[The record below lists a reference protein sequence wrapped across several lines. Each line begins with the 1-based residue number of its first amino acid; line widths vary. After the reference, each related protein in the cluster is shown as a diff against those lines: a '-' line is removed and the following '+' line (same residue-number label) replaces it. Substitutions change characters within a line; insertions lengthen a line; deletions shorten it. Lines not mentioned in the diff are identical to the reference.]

1 MDRVSPVDMITRIG
15 PGKVLPITP
24 SIIHMVLGLPKGG
37 STLQSFSRA
46 AVVQFWKQLISELN
60 EECISDDDPIHI
72 SNLQEEILKG
82 RVDSLFMRCFF
93 MIVFN
98 RLLFP
103 TSSSDIDSSNI
114 SKAMHPELLSAVDLS
129 QTVFNDLQ
137 ASILD
142 GMGGIR
148 NNSHRIY
155 GCVVFLTVCFLYLVS
170 SHVCPLC

>member
-1 MDRVSPVDMITRIG
+1 MDRVSPVDMIIRIG

-37 STLQSFSRA
+37 STLQSFSRE

-114 SKAMHPELLSAVDLS
+114 SKAMHPKLLSAVDLS

-148 NNSHRIY
+148 NNSHRQY
-155 GCVVFLTVCFLYLVS
+155 MAALYF
-170 SHVCPLC
+170 